1 MLDLAV
7 VDVVA
12 VIDVVAVV
20 IMGDVVNV
28 AVTMTFPA
36 LHACP
41 HDVSPNWREVERD
54 SFPKN
59 N

>member
-36 LHACP
+36 LHA
-41 HDVSPNWREVERD
+41 VQIGGKWKGILSLTKEQV
-54 SFPKN
+54 
-59 N
+59 